1 VDCAVRVRVEEAN
14 AQTMLGAVHAA
25 ADELRAWFA
34 DEGVQAAV
42 DVIT

>member
-1 VDCAVRVRVEEAN
+1 VDCAIRVRVLAPD
-14 AQTMLGAVHAA
+14 AATMRAAVTAA